1 MDSGSGLGVDGARQ
15 DRPDGI
21 NKSTDTCKDD
31 LVRLKD
37 AIFLVVSLLVFVP

>member
-15 DRPDGI
+15 DRPD
-21 NKSTDTCKDD
+21 TCKDD
-31 LVRLKD
+31 LVRLED